1 MRWGDGSY
9 ENEYGLK
16 HQGQWQRDRMHG
28 FGKQVRPHSN
38 AFQHAHACTQRLSRF
53 VQADKYGSTYE
64 GQYFAGK
71 KEGQGCLVYF
81 NGDKYA
87 RRSLSRP
94 LRL

>member
-1 MRWGDGSY
+1 MGGGHALGRRLLRERVWA
-9 ENEYGLK
+9 EAPRAVAE
-16 HQGQWQRDRMHG
+16 GQNARLWQAG
-28 FGKQVRPHSN
+28 PHSN

-81 NGDKYA
+81 NGDK
-87 RRSLSRP
+87 
-94 LRL
+94 